1 MEICQLLKVIVQ
13 KNFWLTFYRV
23 TLCVSAVFAVAR
35 CLSVRPSVTLV
46 YCIQKAKD
54 IVKLLSRPRITLV
67 FDPMRRYP
75 IPRGTPSA
83 GVQNTREWEN
93 SATFDGNRRLSQKRY
108 EKGPWLLWNVNR
120 KLYALYWMVTFSMT
134 LTDP

>member
-54 IVKLLSRPRITLV
+54 IVKLFTRPGS
-67 FDPMRRYP
+67 P
-75 IPRGTPSA
+75 
-83 GVQNTREWEN
+83 
-93 SATFDGNRRLSQKRY
+93 
-108 EKGPWLLWNVNR
+108 
-120 KLYALYWMVTFSMT
+120 
-134 LTDP
+134 